1 MQNGESSRFSP
12 RHARSGGVAARAFDL
27 PRPPSEW
34 SLYNILRNEAKLVKL
49 PKDTYNYKKSV
60 DPVIDSLDRALI
72 HEFDKMEMAMKTLTD
87 HALLYRSKLFVEEH
101 YKSLP
106 ADKRPG
112 FSKGW
117 LHRFKKRH
125 GIRCQRKQGEAASV
139 DTATVADGRANMR
152 CMTDFKVS
160 GYKADKTR
168 LTMAVATNADGSDK
182 LPLLFIGRSKNPRA
196 FKGHDVRGE
205 LGVEYTN

>member
-1 MQNGESSRFSP
+1 MARARGSRP
-12 RHARSGGVAARAFDL
+12 DMHALVEWAARAFDL

-106 ADKRPG
+106 AVKRPG

-125 GIRCQRKQGEAASV
+125 GIRYQRKQGEAASV

-152 CMTDFKVS
+152 CMTDLYALKWS
-160 GYKADKTR
+160 TTWTR
-168 LTMAVATNADGSDK
+168 RLSSTMRIHHEHCRGVASRPWK
-182 LPLLFIGRSKNPRA
+182 K
-196 FKGHDVRGE
+196 
-205 LGVEYTN
+205 